1 MNPEQIVSPDEI
13 RESLQ
18 MNTPEVY
25 DNFFEM
31 EAANANI
38 EIELEADKIVESYI
52 PDEDKDL

>member
-13 RESLQ
+13 RESLL
-18 MNTPEVY
+18 MNQPEAY
-25 DNFFEM
+25 ESFFEM

-52 PDEDKDL
+52 PDEDNEF